1 MPLPGFLWFVLALM
15 MSLSS
20 IFVGVIT
27 YYFLQT
33 HKNKKK
39 FMNRIST
46 ARDIVFYYSI
56 GMMFVVIFC
65 IAFLVIFF
73 KI

>member
-1 MPLPGFLWFVLALM
+1 MLPGFIWFVLALM

-20 IFVGVIT
+20 IFVGVVT
-27 YYFLQT
+27 YYYLQT

-39 FMNRIST
+39 FMQQIST

-65 IAFLVIFF
+65 IVFLMVFF
-73 KI
+73 GI